1 MSDDELLC
9 GLTCDDFLGV
19 EMMDSDTDS
28 NSESPTSDNINNKP
42 QAVLLVKQ
50 TRPNSAVHQTNSQSD
65 VAAVSS
71 NSCSST
77 ADEPF
82 TVQTL
87 LVLVPSKVSALVLF
101 GYLLLKLPLPL
112 VLLSLILLILF
123 FYHYVHRNML
133 KSNASV

>member
-28 NSESPTSDNINNKP
+28 NSESSTSDNKP
-42 QAVLLVKQ
+42 QAVLLVKK
-50 TRPNSAVHQTNSQSD
+50 TRPSSAVHQTNSQSN
-65 VAAVSS
+65 VATVSN
-71 NSCSST
+71 NSCSSIV
-77 ADEPF
+77 DEPF
-82 TVQTL
+82 TVQPL

-101 GYLLLKLPLPL
+101 GLLPLQLPLPL
-112 VLLSLILLILF
+112 VFLSLVLLILLF
-123 FYHYVHRNML
+123 CHYVYRNML